1 MPPNNQP
8 QSREISLSSVHL
20 DIGPEDKKWLN
31 EVWVGRLKNPSMFER
46 MEDDLLWEIGLD
58 ITPKYIGDDLVFLL
72 GLTDAGAK
80 QVLNGG
86 KDGGA
91 SPFYSLEK
99 WSPSLCTGFRLTW
112 VQCWGIPLQ
121 AWDTKHIKKILVAM
135 GETVDVDDD
144 VEEKR
149 RLDKAR
155 ELIKTP
161 WRPTIQ
167 HTVNVHIDGKTFKV

>member
-1 MPPNNQP
+1 M
-8 QSREISLSSVHL
+8 
-20 DIGPEDKKWLN
+20 
-31 EVWVGRLKNPSMFER
+31 GRAFKNPAMFER
-46 MEDDLLWEIGLD
+46 MEDDLLLEIGLD

-135 GETVDVDDD
+135 GETTY
-144 VEEKR
+144 VEAHNKPQVAKHLANLSIDWITQGCILGWLGSKR
-149 RLDKAR
+149 RKEGEKKL
-155 ELIKTP
+155 
-161 WRPTIQ
+161 
-167 HTVNVHIDGKTFKV
+167 

>member
-1 MPPNNQP
+1 M
-8 QSREISLSSVHL
+8 
-20 DIGPEDKKWLN
+20 
-31 EVWVGRLKNPSMFER
+31 GRAFKNPAMFER
-46 MEDDLLWEIGLD
+46 MEDDLLLEIGLD